1 MRVIRASEIS
11 AFLYCQRAWWYRKS
25 GYASENIAELE
36 QGTALH
42 NRHGSRVQMTAYLR
56 YAAIISILLAL
67 ILVAVYIANQIL

>member
-25 GYASENIAELE
+25 GHTSENIAELE

-42 NRHGSRVQMTAYLR
+42 DRHGSRVQMTTYLR
-56 YAAIISILLAL
+56 YAAILSIILAL
-67 ILVAVYIANQIL
+67 ILAAVYIVDQIP